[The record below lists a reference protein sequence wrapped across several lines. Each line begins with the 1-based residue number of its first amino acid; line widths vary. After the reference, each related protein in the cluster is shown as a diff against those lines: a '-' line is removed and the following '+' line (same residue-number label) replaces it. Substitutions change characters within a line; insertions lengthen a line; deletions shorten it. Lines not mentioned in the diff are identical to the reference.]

1 MRDLDSGMYCMCI
14 FIHRSAIIEQGYR
27 VSISHTHANAIK
39 TDAPNSTLW
48 DIMRC
53 WVTSTI
59 MLYSVCGKVKGNVAL
74 HRNVNN

>member
-1 MRDLDSGMYCMCI
+1 MYCMCI

-53 WVTSTI
+53 WVTSTVE
-59 MLYSVCGKVKGNVAL
+59 YSCYIACVVRLKEMW
-74 HRNVNN
+74 HYIEM